1 MDFISGF
8 VAHWWD
14 LCLNYYKVN
23 PVIFITMYSIKSVI
37 FWWTIIYIVK
47 LALAKKWNTI
57 PGWVFLNVS
66 TNVSPW
72 VYIWICG
79 ENLPFWYSYMVYF
92 IGGWAICYLIWDV
105 RRRLREHEK
114 EEDIVEQVADNVDN
128 EEKIE
133 VKQVCL
139 SVDNEQ

>member
-1 MDFISGF
+1 
-8 VAHWWD
+8 
-14 LCLNYYKVN
+14 
-23 PVIFITMYSIKSVI
+23 MYSIKSVI

-105 RRRLREHEK
+105 RRRLREHEQGENAAEQVTDK
-114 EEDIVEQVADNVDN
+114 ADSEEKNEVEQVG
-128 EEKIE
+128 
-133 VKQVCL
+133 L
-139 SVDNEQ
+139 SIDSQQ